1 MTVERFASILNVA
14 FALIALGAS
23 GVQAQSWP
31 TQSVRMI
38 VGFAPGGTADIL
50 ARKLQ
55 TPLSARLGQPI
66 VIENRPGA
74 SGAIATAEVARA
86 SDGHTFALVVS
97 THASLPA
104 INRKLPYDTL
114 RDIVPISLIGRIPLI
129 LVAKLGLPANTL
141 PELVALAK
149 ERPGALNYAH
159 PGIGLSHHFAG
170 ELLKQRGGINIV
182 PVAYRGAAPALT
194 DVIAGQIDMTFATT
208 PSVRDPV
215 ESRLVRALASTGSQR
230 SMPSVPTFAEVG
242 FEGFDVSEWYGIVGP
257 AGTPPGVVARLS
269 AEINHALEDSQLQDW
284 LRANALQRGAAT
296 PEGFRDFVAKEIERS
311 KVIAETA
318 KISVE

>member
-1 MTVERFASILNVA
+1 
-14 FALIALGAS
+14 
-23 GVQAQSWP
+23 
-31 TQSVRMI
+31 
-38 VGFAPGGTADIL
+38 
-50 ARKLQ
+50 
-55 TPLSARLGQPI
+55 
-66 VIENRPGA
+66 
-74 SGAIATAEVARA
+74 
-86 SDGHTFALVVS
+86 
-97 THASLPA
+97 
-104 INRKLPYDTL
+104 
-114 RDIVPISLIGRIPLI
+114 
-129 LVAKLGLPANTL
+129 
-141 PELVALAK
+141 
-149 ERPGALNYAH
+149 LNYAH

-269 AEINHALEDSQLQDW
+269 AEINDALEDSQLQDW
-284 LRANALQRGAAT
+284 LRANALQRGATT